1 MLDASGP
8 FDLSSISCCWFIHVS
23 KEETSV
29 PILCGSLFGHLPW
42 LWLAWGSSVGGGR
55 LHLYT
60 SALVRLIPSSV
71 CLCSNTLSP
80 PTTFSEPSWPPGEK
94 AVSTPSPPFPTM
106 VKACPSHPQHPHKM
120 VPTRS
125 FWSRRKLLVLRGTC
139 GFLFAFHS
147 LLLVNTSA
155 SVGLAPLNMNYYE
168 FLP

>member
-1 MLDASGP
+1 MLLALSISVP
-8 FDLSSISCCWFIHVS
+8 SHAADLSMFPKKKPVSLSCVALCLGTYPDFGWHGGQVLGAGVFTFI
-23 KEETSV
+23 
-29 PILCGSLFGHLPW
+29 LQPW
-42 LWLAWGSSVGGGR
+42 SGSS
-55 LHLYT
+55 H
-60 SALVRLIPSSV
+60 P
-71 CLCSNTLSP
+71 LSFFAPTHFLP
-80 PTTFSEPSWPPGEK
+80 PTTTTFSEPSWPPGEK

-125 FWSRRKLLVLRGTC
+125 FWSRKKLLVLRGTC